1 MIETAM
7 NATPMKN
14 FVAALSMLIGV
25 PRRVFPHDLSIWS
38 FPVIT
43 SETFARSV
51 PQLRQN
57 LPVSGF

>member
-1 MIETAM
+1 M
-7 NATPMKN
+7 NN